1 MVIATAVIA
10 IFVQIMVRWLYDPSR
25 KYAGYQRRNLMN
37 SNKKL
42 PMLFC
47 IHNMDNTA
55 AILRLLEKSNPTRD
69 FPIVANVLHLIELR
83 GRSSSIF
90 ISHQVQTKA
99 VTDVSYSEN
108 VILAFQGYER
118 NNYGAVTIQAFTAIS
133 PRKLMH
139 EDICTLALDVL
150 ASIIILP
157 FHRKWA
163 VDGSIEV
170 EDHGLRSLNS
180 SVLERA
186 PCSVGILVDRGQLR
200 RSNSV
205 RASEKVYCVAVLY
218 LGGNDDQEALAFG
231 KRMGISG
238 SISLTVIRLICKADV
253 DEVIDL
259 DVVGDWRHSRS
270 DWENVK
276 YIEHEV
282 NETTETALLV
292 RSLVDDYDLII
303 TGRRNNTHSPVTT
316 GLEEWSEIPELGVI
330 GDMLASKDLKT
341 WASVIVIQQQQTT
354 L

>member
-1 MVIATAVIA
+1 
-10 IFVQIMVRWLYDPSR
+10 MVRWLYDPSR